1 MAEEIK
7 IDGVKKTSYGYE
19 IDGHRVYKTDK
30 LWTHTVDRMGTWDKK
45 LSREEFAKKNTT
57 RLKRITKKEKLYYA
71 IAVLVDMGF
80 DKEIIDMYD
89 AQIVMNELTDGLDF
103 LKNI

>member
-7 IDGVKKTSYGYE
+7 IDGVKKTYNGYVV
-19 IDGHRVYKTDK
+19 DGFHVYKSDK
-30 LWTHTVDRMGTWDKK
+30 LWKHTVDRMGNWGTT
-45 LSREEFAKKNTT
+45 LSREEFAKKNMT

-80 DKEIIDMYD
+80 DKEVIDMYD
-89 AQIVMNELTDGLDF
+89 AQIVMNELTNELGFDF
-103 LKNI
+103 